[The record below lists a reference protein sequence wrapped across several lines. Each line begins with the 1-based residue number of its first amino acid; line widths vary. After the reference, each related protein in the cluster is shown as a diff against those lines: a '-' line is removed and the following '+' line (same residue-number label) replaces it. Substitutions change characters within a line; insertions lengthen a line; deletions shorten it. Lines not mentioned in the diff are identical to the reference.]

1 MPELIECTII
11 SEELD
16 IKLTGKIISSYYKGD
31 RAKASG
37 FENLNCPV
45 KVNKVRSYGKKII
58 IELSS
63 DHLIIASLGM
73 TGKFLYEEGKHSH
86 VRFDVNG
93 EDEEPFSVYFDDTRY
108 FGKIDIIESSKETK
122 YFANIG
128 PCLKCALNEGTWFT
142 TEEWKAIFKPKLL
155 RRKMCDIMIDQSIVA
170 GIGQYLMVE
179 ILYYS
184 GIHPLR
190 IGKSITDEELDLI
203 RINSQKVIKLS
214 YDHNGFTLRDFLS
227 PSKKPGVYPAAVY
240 GQRIDPNGYKV
251 LKEKL
256 TNGRSIHFVAEL
268 QKI

>member
-16 IKLTGKIISSYYKGD
+16 IKLSGKIINSYYKGD

-37 FENLNCPV
+37 FEKLVCPV
-45 KVNKVRSYGKKII
+45 EIKKVRSHGKKVI

-63 DHLIIASLGM
+63 NHLIIGSLGM
-73 TGKFLYEEGKHSH
+73 TGKFIYQEGKHSH
-86 VRFDVNG
+86 IRFDI
-93 EDEEPFSVYFDDTRY
+93 EDDTPFSVYFDDTRY
-108 FGKIDIIESSKETK
+108 FGKIDIIESSSEPK

-128 PCLKCALNEGTWFT
+128 PCLKCALNDETWFT
-142 TEEWKAIFKPKLL
+142 SEEWTKIFKPKLL
-155 RRKMCDIMIDQSIVA
+155 RRKMCDIMIDQSIIA

-179 ILYYS
+179 ILYYA
-184 GIHPLR
+184 GIHPKR
-190 IGKSITDEELDLI
+190 IGNTITKEELELI

-240 GQRIDPNGYKV
+240 GKFKDPNGYKV
-251 LKEKL
+251 VKEKL

-268 QKI
+268 QEL